1 MAKGRQLPPL
11 DALVVFE
18 TAARTG
24 SFSRAGDEL
33 GLTQSAVSRQI
44 GKLEAYIGSK
54 LFTRTPQGV
63 VPTITGETY
72 VNEISRLL
80 TELAGATEGVRA
92 WSGPRQITIACS
104 RGIADLWV
112 LPRLGALKAA
122 IADLELRLRVT
133 DDVAHLRT
141 DEYDLAIF
149 YRRERPAGLA
159 VTELAAEEIVPVVSP
174 DGAPLTSQSRPLL
187 LSLDDP
193 VREWFGW
200 SEWFASAGLA
210 RPADALEWKLGDYR
224 LAVEAA
230 AQGAGVALGWSWL
243 IADHLAAGRLVPAHA
258 HWLRPAGRFYLLRPL
273 DRHARRIVREVSD
286 WIVTAAHGH
295 GDQP

>member
-18 TAARTG
+18 TAARAG

-44 GKLEAYIGSK
+44 GKLESFIGSK

-63 VPTITGETY
+63 IPTVTGETY
-72 VNEISRLL
+72 VQEVSRLL
-80 TELAGATEGVRA
+80 DGVAGATEGIRA
-92 WSGPRQITIACS
+92 WRGPRQITIACS

-112 LPRLGALKAA
+112 LPRLAALKAD

-149 YRRERPAGLA
+149 YRRERPVGLA
-159 VTELAAEEIVPVVSP
+159 VTELAVEEIVPVASP
-174 DGAPLTSQSRPLL
+174 GTAPLEEQESPVL
-187 LSLDDP
+187 LSIDDP

-200 SEWFASAGLA
+200 GDWLADADVA
-210 RPADALEWKLGDYR
+210 RPVGARDWKLGDYR

-230 AQGAGVALGWSWL
+230 AQGIGVTLGWSWL
-243 IADHLAAGRLVPAHA
+243 IADHLRSGRLVPVHA
-258 HWLRPAGRFYLLRPL
+258 HWLRPSGRFYLLRPL

-286 WIVTAAHGH
+286 WIIATAEADGAA
-295 GDQP
+295 